1 MDIFLLNDIIVFLF
15 IEIILV
21 ILMLISEFSVIKILR
36 KWDFG
41 VTTSL
46 QYSLEKRNYLVNT
59 IINFTI
65 ISKIVLFIFFVKS
78 LDELRHVVPGAM
90 CVAGV
95 IGANDYG
102 NILLL
107 FKIFIV
113 FLLAI
118 WLIINRL
125 DLESKRF
132 LYIKNKYYLFN
143 FLLVLVLIE
152 LILEILFFSDIPLKV
167 PVFCCSTMFKFDQIP
182 FDLEQYWIPL
192 IFYISFFTVLISNY
206 YKKIVLSFISNI
218 LFLFIS
224 YYALTYFFGIYIY
237 VLPNHQCPFCILQ
250 SEYYFIGYFLWIFLF
265 LAVFFGISSYIVESI
280 INIKILY
287 FFKIASIFSIIF
299 TLLCSY
305 YVVSYYI
312 KYGVFL

>member
-21 ILMLISEFSVIKILR
+21 GLMLVSEYSVIKILR
-36 KWDFG
+36 KWDFT

-65 ISKIVLFIFFVKS
+65 ISKIILFLFFVKA
-78 LDELRHVVPGAM
+78 LDELRYVVPGAM

-113 FLLAI
+113 FLLAV

-125 DLESKRF
+125 DLQSKRF
-132 LYIKNKYYLFN
+132 LYIKNKYILFN
-143 FLLVLVLIE
+143 FLLVLVVIE
-152 LILEILFFSDIPLKV
+152 LVLELLFFNNIPLKV

-182 FDLEQYWIPL
+182 FDLGTFWL
-192 IFYISFFTVLISNY
+192 VVLFYISFVAVLISNY
-206 YKKIVLSFISNI
+206 LKKIVISFLLNIS
-218 LFLFIS
+218 FLFIS
-224 YYALTYFFGIYIY
+224 YYAITYFFGIYVY
-237 VLPNHQCPFCILQ
+237 VLPNHQCPFCLLQ
-250 SEYYFIGYFLWIFLF
+250 KEYYFIGYFIWISLF
-265 LAVFFGISSYIVESI
+265 LGVFFGICGYVVESI
-280 INIKILY
+280 IKIKDVSY
-287 FFKIASIFSIIF
+287 YKYSSIFNSIFVLI
-299 TLLCSY
+299 CSY
-305 YVVSYYI
+305 YVISYYL
-312 KYGVFL
+312 KHGVFL